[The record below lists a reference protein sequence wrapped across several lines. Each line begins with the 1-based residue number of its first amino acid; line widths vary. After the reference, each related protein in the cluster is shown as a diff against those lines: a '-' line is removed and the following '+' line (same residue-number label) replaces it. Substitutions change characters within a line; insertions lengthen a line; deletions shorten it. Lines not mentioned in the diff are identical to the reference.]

1 MTRNQTLESNFF
13 TIMVMALFI
22 LLTGVIQSAE
32 GQDYKLRPLSLKK
45 VRVTDQFW
53 VPRIEINRT
62 VTIPLV
68 LQKCQEKGFID
79 AFEKAGGLTHAEHKG
94 HLGAWSDTDVYK
106 VIEGASYSLQNH
118 PDRELEEFID
128 GIIDKIAAA
137 QWEDGYLYTRYS
149 LPLRQPEK
157 RYSDV
162 THDHE
167 IFCAGELLEMA
178 VAYFE
183 ATGKGKILDVA
194 IRSADHLDSVFGPD
208 KRRDVPGHQV
218 VELALVKLYRITG
231 NEKYLKLAKFFLDER
246 GHAHG
251 RKLHIHKG
259 IVNSFQDHKPVI
271 EQSEAVGHAV
281 RAVYMYS
288 GMTDVAALTD
298 DAGYLKAL
306 DRIWEN
312 VVAKKLYIN
321 GGIGVRWEGEAF
333 GDNYE
338 LPNMTAH
345 SETCAAIANIFWNH
359 RMNLLYGDAKYI
371 DVLELSLYNRV
382 FAGISLDGSSTF
394 YKGPLAS
401 DGRWIRDATMRTPIK
416 DNLHCCVTNIVRL
429 IPQIGRY
436 IYAVDDD
443 GIYLNLYIGGTG
455 KISVKDKPVVLTQ
468 ETGYPWE
475 GTVKITFDTTEPIVF
490 DLNLRIPGWC
500 VGSSPVWGD
509 LYRFTDKFRQTVV
522 IKINGKAEK
531 KLDMKK
537 GYARLRRQWKPSDV
551 VELSLPM
558 PIRRIYCNPNV
569 KNNFGRVA
577 VMRGP
582 LVYCAEG
589 LDNDGHALNL
599 LLTDNKKL
607 HSEYREDLLGGV
619 TVIRGKASALYP
631 EEGGKLERKRIRE
644 FTMIPYYAW
653 ANRGLAE
660 MAIWLVRDESVL
672 KPVAPPTIASTSQ
685 VTTSRFWDKM
695 RLHAYTINDQLEP
708 KSSEDRSASQFNW
721 WPLVGGK
728 EWAQYDFKKAEKVST
743 IEVYWFDEQPGGGCR
758 VPKSWQLLY
767 RNGQQWNP
775 VTGVSDYGTKRD
787 QYNCVTFDPVETSAL
802 RIELEMQADFSAGI
816 LEWRVKK

>member
-32 GQDYKLRPLSLKK
+32 GQDYKLRPLSLKE

-53 VPRIEINRT
+53 VPRIETNRT

-68 LQKCQEKGFID
+68 FHKCEEKGYISSF
-79 AFEKAGGLTHAEHKG
+79 AKAGGLMQGEFKG
-94 HLGAWSDTDVYK
+94 EVGSWSDTDVYK

-118 PDRELEEFID
+118 PDRDLQNYID
-128 GIIDKIAAA
+128 GIGDKIAAA

-149 LPLRQPEK
+149 LPLRQPGK
-157 RYSDV
+157 RYCDV
-162 THDHE
+162 ALDHE

-288 GMTDVAALTD
+288 GMTDVAALTG

-312 VVAKKLYIN
+312 VVSKKMYIN
-321 GGIGVRWEGEAF
+321 GGVGVRWEGEAF

-338 LPNMTAH
+338 LPNRTAH
-345 SETCAAIANIFWNH
+345 CETCAAIANVFWNH
-359 RMNLLYGDAKYI
+359 RMSLLHGDAKYI
-371 DVLELSLYNRV
+371 DVLELALYNRV
-382 FAGISLDGSSTF
+382 LAGISLDGSSTF

-401 DGRWIRDATMRTPIK
+401 DGEWIRDATRRTPIK
-416 DNLHCCVTNIVRL
+416 DNLHCCVTNLVRL
-429 IPQIGRY
+429 FPQIGRY
-436 IYAVDDD
+436 IFATDDD
-443 GIYLNLYIGGTG
+443 GIYVNLYAGSNG
-455 KISVKDKPVVLTQ
+455 KVRVKDKHVVLTQ
-468 ETGYPWE
+468 ETRYPWE
-475 GTVKITFDTTEPIVF
+475 GAVKITLNTAEPMDF

-500 VGSSPVWGD
+500 VDASPVSGD
-509 LYRFTDKFRQTVV
+509 LYRFGDKPRQNVL

-531 KLDMKK
+531 TLATKK
-537 GYARLRRQWKPSDV
+537 GYARLSRRWKSGDV

-558 PIRRIYCNPNV
+558 PIRRVYSNPKV
-569 KNNFGRVA
+569 KNNIGRVA
-577 VMRGP
+577 IMRGP
-582 LVYCAEG
+582 MVYCAEG
-589 LDNDGHALNL
+589 VDNDGDALNL
-599 LLTDNKKL
+599 LLTDDQKL
-607 HSEYREDLLGGV
+607 RSEYRKDLLGGV
-619 TVIRGKASALYP
+619 TVILGKASVVYP
-631 EEGGKLERKRIRE
+631 GKEGKSVKKKNRE
-644 FTMIPYYAW
+644 FTAIPYYAW
-653 ANRGLAE
+653 ANRGPAE
-660 MAIWLVRDESVL
+660 MAIWLANDPSTL
-672 KPVAPPTIASTSQ
+672 MPVAPPTIASASQ

-708 KSSEDRSASQFNW
+708 KSSDDRSAPQFNW
-721 WPLVGGK
+721 WPLAGGK
-728 EWAQYDFKKAEKVST
+728 EWVQYDFKKPEKISAVK
-743 IEVYWFDEQPGGGCR
+743 VYWFDEQPGGGCR
-758 VPKSWQLLY
+758 VPKSWRLLY
-767 RNGQQWNP
+767 KDGGDWKRVEGA
-775 VTGVSDYGTKRD
+775 SEYSTKRD
-787 QYNCVTFDPVETSAL
+787 HYNHVTFESVETTAL
-802 RIELEMQADFSAGI
+802 RIELVMQPNFSTGI
-816 LEWRVKK
+816 LEWRVE